1 MVLPLW
7 NTRKARCH
15 SSTTE
20 YTGLRTSLLKLYGAN
35 GFFLRFQPLSRFPE
49 SRSYLHIQVCE
60 ISIYPT
66 GRWGDRQ
73 SVKRT
78 LDPSP
83 TSVQDVGV
91 NHCRAHVI
99 MSEKF
104 LNCSY
109 IMTVFQKMRC
119 KRMVKRMW
127 SGRRNPGTKE
137 LFDQEILRPL
147 RTLLLCGEDEM

>member
-1 MVLPLW
+1 MHEVLC
-7 NTRKARCH
+7 R
-15 SSTTE
+15 TTE
-20 YTGLRTSLLKLYGAN
+20 YTGLRTTLLKLYGAN
-35 GFFLRFQPLSRFPE
+35 GFFLRFQPLVKASRK
-49 SRSYLHIQVCE
+49 SLYVHIQVCE

-109 IMTVFQKMRC
+109 IMTVFQKVRC

-127 SGRRNPGTKE
+127 SGRRSPETKRV
-137 LFDQEILRPL
+137 LDQEILRSL
-147 RTLLLCGEDEM
+147 RTLRLCDEDRI